1 MNYELQDKLF
11 TLNSLIHK
19 WNAKIRADRG
29 VMGDIYRGQGRLLEF
44 LKIKDG
50 ISTRDL
56 SYFLGMRI
64 SSLNELLAKLER
76 SGHITREPSDEDKR
90 IMLIYLTDSGRG
102 AEGLLEETD
111 MFSSFTEEEQL
122 QLSDYLTRIIQY
134 METELGNSN
143 QLEEVSRWQEDVID
157 RLGIDEY
164 RRIIEM
170 NSTCG
175 HGRRRAES
183 ECCGGGHG
191 HHGEGHGHGHHG
203 EGCCGE
209 GQGKG
214 HGHHDEGCCGEGQ
227 GKGHGH
233 HGEECCGGG
242 HGKGHGHHG
251 EECCGGGHGKGHHR
265 HDEYTHGGKYL
276 GNQGNE
282 CGCEI

>member
-102 AEGLLEETD
+102 AEGQLEETD

-191 HHGEGHGHGHHG
+191 HGHHGEGHGHGHHG

-209 GQGKG
+209 GQ
-214 HGHHDEGCCGEGQ
+214 
-227 GKGHGH
+227 
-233 HGEECCGGG
+233 
-242 HGKGHGHHG
+242 GKGHGHHG